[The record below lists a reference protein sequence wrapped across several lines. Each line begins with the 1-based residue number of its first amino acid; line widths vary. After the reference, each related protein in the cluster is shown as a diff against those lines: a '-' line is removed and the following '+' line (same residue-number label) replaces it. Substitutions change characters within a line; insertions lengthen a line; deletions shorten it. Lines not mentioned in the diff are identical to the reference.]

1 VAVRRQ
7 IPPSF
12 ETSNASA
19 SRQRKNERQQLV
31 TERFQDPK
39 MMNLN
44 ESSPVLRKIIAD
56 AQDYFDLVERLSKAP
71 TFNAA
76 DYKDAYARL
85 TRVRNRY
92 EDEKT
97 DLLPSE
103 RQAL

>member
-1 VAVRRQ
+1 VAARPQTPR
-7 IPPSF
+7 SF
-12 ETSNASA
+12 GTSNGFASTGRR
-19 SRQRKNERQQLV
+19 SERQQLV
-31 TERFQDPK
+31 TEKFQDPK

-85 TRVRNRY
+85 NRVRNRY